1 MEDNTP
7 DQEQE
12 QDGIL
17 EFTTREEYIQCS
29 CSALAD
35 IESID
40 AYTAADKARLNR
52 IKRKC
57 LRILDSMV
65 SEMYDELFEED
76 EE

>member
-1 MEDNTP
+1 MKKM
-7 DQEQE
+7 
-12 QDGIL
+12 
-17 EFTTREEYIQCS
+17 EYILCS
-29 CSALAD
+29 CNALGA
-35 IESID
+35 IESLD

-65 SEMYDELFEED
+65 GEMYDELFEED